1 MGGLRHAVIALL
13 AMLGLLVAIQPT
25 SARAACPMDA
35 PATIPMMHH
44 HSNAPV
50 PMSRDAQNCPVCL
63 GVLPPLPVIEPHV
76 LPPLTLVAG
85 QAHAL
90 FGIDPALD
98 PPPPR
103 GA

>member
-1 MGGLRHAVIALL
+1 
-13 AMLGLLVAIQPT
+13 
-25 SARAACPMDA
+25 
-35 PATIPMMHH
+35 
-44 HSNAPV
+44 
-50 PMSRDAQNCPVCL
+50 MSRDVQNCPVCL
-63 GVLPPLPVIEPHV
+63 GVLPSLPVVDPHV
-76 LPPLTLVAG
+76 LPPVALVAG

>member
-1 MGGLRHAVIALL
+1 MRRFRHAVIALL

-25 SARAACPMDA
+25 IARAACPMDP
-35 PATIPMMHH
+35 PATMPMMHH

-50 PMSRDAQNCPVCL
+50 PMSRDVQNCPVCL
-63 GVLPPLPVIEPHV
+63 GVLPSLPVIEPRV
-76 LPPLTLVAG
+76 LPPVTLVAG
-85 QAHAL
+85 RAHAL
-90 FGIDPALD
+90 FVIDPALD